1 MLITSLAVAAALLNE
16 PADLS
21 EEIEQV
27 RRQADI
33 ASLVCAAYKDG
44 ELVASG
50 ATGWLSH
57 EHPTPVTLENKYHI
71 GSCTKAMTAALI
83 GLLVERGELTWE
95 TSVAEAL
102 PGVADKMHEAFDE
115 LTVRDLLG
123 HRAGIAEAQSRGL
136 STMPWV
142 LANADQKLPV
152 RGQRRAIAEA
162 ILRTGPQ
169 VEGGS
174 DGAFVYSNLG
184 YILAGVIIEEK
195 FDKPWEEVMAQ
206 EIFEP
211 LGMTSAGFG
220 PPGVVGEAVEPMGH
234 HMRSEWIALPLV
246 EGQRMPDN
254 PASYGPAGTVHASIL
269 DWAKFV
275 SDFERGLEGK
285 GKLLKQETYQT
296 IATDPEGDGY
306 ALGWGTLEREWG
318 GGTVFTH
325 AGSNTYWYA
334 VAWVAPETDF
344 VALAA
349 SNMPP
354 NVASGPCDTAVG
366 MMVQQF
372 NSMPEPEAGAD
383 EAEINADGSEPE

>member
-1 MLITSLAVAAALLNE
+1 
-16 PADLS
+16 
-21 EEIEQV
+21 
-27 RRQADI
+27 
-33 ASLVCAAYKDG
+33 
-44 ELVASG
+44 
-50 ATGWLSH
+50 
-57 EHPTPVTLENKYHI
+57 
-71 GSCTKAMTAALI
+71 
-83 GLLVERGELTWE
+83 
-95 TSVAEAL
+95 
-102 PGVADKMHEAFDE
+102 
-115 LTVRDLLG
+115 
-123 HRAGIAEAQSRGL
+123 
-136 STMPWV
+136 MPF
-142 LANADQKLPV
+142 
-152 RGQRRAIAEA
+152 
-162 ILRTGPQ
+162 T
-169 VEGGS
+169 
-174 DGAFVYSNLG
+174 YSNFG

-195 FDKPWEEVMAQ
+195 FDKPWEEVMTE

-246 EGQRMPDN
+246 EGQRTPDN

-306 ALGWGTLEREWG
+306 SLGWGTLEREWG

-344 VALAA
+344 VAVVA

-366 MMVQQF
+366 MMVQRF
-372 NSMPEPEAGAD
+372 GLPEPEAGAD

>member
-1 MLITSLAVAAALLNE
+1 MLLASFAVASVVLNE
-16 PADLS
+16 PRDIS
-21 EEIEQV
+21 EEMEPI
-27 RRQADI
+27 RAQADI

-57 EHPTPVTLENKYHI
+57 EHPVPVTLENKYHI

-83 GLLVERGELTWE
+83 GLLVERGELTWD
-95 TSVAEAL
+95 TSIAEAL
-102 PGVADKMHEAFDE
+102 PGITDEVNEAYQE
-115 LTVRDLLG
+115 LTVHDLLG
-123 HRAGIAEAQSRGL
+123 HRAGIAEAQNQGL
-136 STMPWV
+136 TTMPWI
-142 LANADQKLPV
+142 LANAEKQLPV
-152 RGQRRAIAEA
+152 RSQRRAIAEA
-162 ILRTGPQ
+162 ILRSGPQ
-169 VEGGS
+169 VEGGD

-195 FDKPWEEVMAQ
+195 FDKPWEEVMVQ

-220 PPGVVGEAVEPMGH
+220 PPGAVGEATEPMGH
-234 HMRSEWIALPLV
+234 VKRDEWQVLELV
-246 EGQRMPDN
+246 EGERLPDN

-275 SDFERGLEGK
+275 SDFEQGLEGE
-285 GKLLKQETYQT
+285 GKLLKQETYEA
-296 IATDPEGDGY
+296 IASDNDGDGY
-306 ALGWGTLEREWG
+306 ALGWGSLEREWG
-318 GGTVFTH
+318 GGTVLSH

-344 VALAA
+344 IAVAA

-354 NVASGPCDTAVG
+354 DVASGACDMAIG
-366 MMVQQF
+366 LMVQEF
-372 NSMPEPEAGAD
+372 NGLPEAQESKG
-383 EAEINADGSEPE
+383 DGSIAESETE